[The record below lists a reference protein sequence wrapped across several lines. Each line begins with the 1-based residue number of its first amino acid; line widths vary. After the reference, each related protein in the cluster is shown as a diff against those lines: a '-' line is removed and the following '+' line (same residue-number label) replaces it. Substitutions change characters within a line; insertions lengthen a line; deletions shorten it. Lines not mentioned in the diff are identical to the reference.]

1 MTFQK
6 AKSWMKQYGIIY
18 LAGFFIIFG
27 IKYFYSKAGC
37 DELIWILAP
46 TARWVGILSGC
57 RLEYQPQTGYVN
69 HALRFIIAASCSG
82 VQFMIITFAT
92 LLYSF
97 VHRMRSR
104 RGRYYWI
111 GLCLGGS
118 YLFTVFVNGIRIV
131 LSVYLPHYL
140 AGLIMHCRF
149 MTPERLHTMI
159 GIVTFVS
166 GLFIIYFIAD
176 YATQKINKKTN
187 CLPAKGFICVC
198 KWMPPMFWYFFI
210 ALGIPFLNQAYQHEG
225 AKFIEY
231 AMLMAAVWM
240 VIILG
245 GVLKAVAGR
254 WWNRR

>member
-1 MTFQK
+1 MTFPK
-6 AKSWMKQYGIIY
+6 AKSWMKQYGVIY
-18 LAGFFIIFG
+18 LTGFFIIFG
-27 IKYFYSKAGC
+27 IKYFYSKADC
-37 DELIWILAP
+37 DELTWILAP
-46 TARWVGILSGC
+46 TARWVGILSGI
-57 RLEYQPQTGYVN
+57 RFEYQPQTGYVN
-69 HALRFIIAASCSG
+69 HALRFIIAPSCSG
-82 VQFMIITFAT
+82 VQFMTITFAT

-104 RGRYYWI
+104 RVRYYWI
-111 GLCLGGS
+111 GLCLCSS

-140 AGLIMHCRF
+140 AGQIMHYRF
-149 MTPERLHTMI
+149 MNPERLHTII

-176 YATQKINKKTN
+176 YATQKIIH
-187 CLPAKGFICVC
+187 LPAEGFIC

-210 ALGIPFLNQAYQHEG
+210 ALGIPFLNHAYQHEG

-231 AMLMAAVWM
+231 AMLMTAVWM

-245 GVLKAVAGR
+245 FVLKSVVGR
-254 WWNRR
+254 CWNRR